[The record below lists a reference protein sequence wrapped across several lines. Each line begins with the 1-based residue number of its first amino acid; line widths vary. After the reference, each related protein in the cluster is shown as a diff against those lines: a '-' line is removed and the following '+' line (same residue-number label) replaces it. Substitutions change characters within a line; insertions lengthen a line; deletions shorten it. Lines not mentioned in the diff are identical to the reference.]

1 VIVFDLHCAR
11 AGHQFEGWFGSSE
24 DYESQRERGLLG
36 CPICGDSAIS
46 KALMAP
52 SVGAKSNQ
60 RVEKTTQA
68 VPVVPVG
75 TGPDLAKVRAV
86 MEGLARAQSNALKDS
101 EWVGRKFA
109 DMARAMHYG
118 EQEHRSVH
126 GEVAPEEARAL
137 IEEGVEVSP
146 LPFPVVPPEAQN

>member
-1 VIVFDLHCAR
+1 MIVFDLHCAQG
-11 AGHQFEGWFGSSE
+11 GHLFEGWFGSSE
-24 DYESQRERGLLG
+24 DFESQRERGLLA
-36 CPICGDSAIS
+36 CPICGDKAVS

-52 SVGAKSNQ
+52 AVGAKSNQ
-60 RVEKTTQA
+60 LVAKA
-68 VPVVPVG
+68 ASAAPAMPVG
-75 TGPDLAKVRAV
+75 TGPDMAKVRAV
-86 MEGLARAQSNALKDS
+86 MEGLARAQSEALKES
-101 EWVGRKFA
+101 EWVGRRFA

-146 LPFPVVPPEAQN
+146 LPFPVVPPDAQN